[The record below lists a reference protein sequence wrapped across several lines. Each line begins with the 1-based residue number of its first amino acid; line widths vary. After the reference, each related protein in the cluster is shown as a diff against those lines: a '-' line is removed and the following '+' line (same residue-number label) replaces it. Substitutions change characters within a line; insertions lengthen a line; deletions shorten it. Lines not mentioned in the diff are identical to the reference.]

1 MPSAGNSAK
10 AAWRERDVPWRVGTS
25 SVQRIW
31 NMQFHIIEYGI
42 SPLPCHLRQPTAF
55 TWASF
60 SLESRKLCLFFTSQC
75 KTWGNVP
82 SSCVRGS
89 MEAGHR
95 PLFSLWFER
104 QLEKGLDSLIFRRL
118 GSLL

>member
-1 MPSAGNSAK
+1 
-10 AAWRERDVPWRVGTS
+10 
-25 SVQRIW
+25 
-31 NMQFHIIEYGI
+31 MQFHIIEYGI

-118 GSLL
+118 GSLFLLFLCWFWVVYR